1 MPHISYSE
9 LKIWAECPRKHK
21 LLYIDKLKGFT
32 GNEYTAFGKS
42 LHLLC
47 ENAIQDLIIEADFDE
62 FFELNFDKE
71 IDALDPELELRNDL
85 VSQMREQAKI
95 ISPQIMPAVKECFG
109 DYEVFSVEEKL
120 YEKIINFSLDNY
132 SFKGYIDLVL
142 KTDDGKYH
150 IIDWKTCSW
159 GWDREKRSSKLIT
172 YQLTLYKKFFCQ
184 KHDIDPKL
192 VETHFALLKRTAKKD
207 NVEIFRVTSGP
218 KKTSNATDLLHK
230 ALINIDRK
238 MYIKNR
244 LSCRGC
250 EFYKT
255 KQCP

>member
-62 FFELNFDKE
+62 FFDLNFDKE

-85 VSQMREQAKI
+85 VDQMREQAKI
-95 ISPQIMPAVKECFG
+95 ISPQIMPAVKEYFG
-109 DYEVFSVEEKL
+109 EYEVFSVEEKL

-244 LSCRGC
+244 LSCKGC